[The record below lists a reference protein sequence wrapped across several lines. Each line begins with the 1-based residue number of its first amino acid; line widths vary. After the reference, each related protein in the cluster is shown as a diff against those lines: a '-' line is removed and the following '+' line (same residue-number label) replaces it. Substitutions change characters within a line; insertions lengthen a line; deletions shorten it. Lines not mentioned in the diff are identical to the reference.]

1 MHAVCFFHKKVKK
14 QQKKTL
20 PGVNINDIL
29 ILTVLIITF
38 FFKFIFSINFIYSKK
53 TSIGLFL
60 NSFFQLILKIPKD
73 KYWSFF

>member
-29 ILTVLIITF
+29 F
-38 FFKFIFSINFIYSKK
+38 FEIMVTPLCAIFYF
-53 TSIGLFL
+53 
-60 NSFFQLILKIPKD
+60 
-73 KYWSFF
+73 